1 MLTINLNEVFVTIVT
16 FLSSNPLISFIFLV
30 IFTVPC
36 LLLFMK
42 LFYMLNKF
50 WLKTIFKKR
59 FIKDEDGLIT
69 MAFAITIG
77 FTIFFSFKMI
87 SILTYA
93 HIL

>member
-1 MLTINLNEVFVTIVT
+1 MITINLNEVFVAITT
-16 FLSSNPLISFIFLV
+16 FLSGNPLISFILLV
-30 IFTVPC
+30 ICTVPC
-36 LLLFMK
+36 LLLFIK

-59 FIKDEDGLIT
+59 FVKDEESLSAV
-69 MAFAITIG
+69 AFALTIG

-87 SILTYA
+87 SILTYT